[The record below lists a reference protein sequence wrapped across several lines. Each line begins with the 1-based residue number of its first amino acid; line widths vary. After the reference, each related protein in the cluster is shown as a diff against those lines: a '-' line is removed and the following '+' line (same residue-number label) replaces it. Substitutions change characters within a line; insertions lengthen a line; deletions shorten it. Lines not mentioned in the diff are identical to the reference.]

1 MVGNDDR
8 REPERSDTG
17 DEHWMAGYE
26 GPWFSG
32 LSCPTC
38 GALVGNREE
47 YAVMHSRWHASV
59 DAHVT
64 R

>member
-1 MVGNDDR
+1 
-8 REPERSDTG
+8 
-17 DEHWMAGYE
+17 MAGYE

-47 YAVMHSRWHASV
+47 YAVLHRRWHESV
-59 DAHVT
+59 DA
-64 R
+64 RAPA

>member
-1 MVGNDDR
+1 MVGDEDR
-8 REPERSDTG
+8 EGSREPDGG
-17 DEHWMAGYE
+17 DQHWMAGYE

-47 YAVMHSRWHASV
+47 YAVRHRRWHDSV
-59 DAHVT
+59 DARVGP
-64 R
+64 